1 MVSDPTADESERKQ
15 VPDSMTDNSELRGAP
30 AKTVHDA
37 IDGDVA
43 LSGTGGFA
51 GYINGMLV
59 RDVLGRQPIFLET
72 AGQFTQDVMPDW
84 AFDPLSL
91 EAPAALPAGAVYDPS
106 QMVISGTDII
116 GGSKNTVDTD
126 SDTSSSTNT
135 DIAEQGSIDGEKS
148 RFRFGYL
155 DIDQHWSLP
164 DPPVETNDDVVRR
177 RVQKAIITQTQKDDS
192 GTSTAVAFSG
202 GVDSAMV
209 AAGRPESPCYVAG
222 FNGCHD
228 ITAAKEAIAA
238 MDSSA
243 DLRVVEISHTD
254 IIESIPR
261 LVSTIGRT
269 NPMDLAI
276 TIPLF
281 LVAQRVAAD
290 GFDQLAL
297 GQGADELFGGYAKV
311 QKAPTDPRVNATTV
325 RDARREL
332 LETIPKQ
339 AERDILAIRASGVE
353 PVTPFLHDD
362 IVEPALTLP
371 ESLLVR
377 GDQRKVALRM
387 AADGIVPESVRTASK
402 KAVQYGTYV
411 SRELDR
417 LARQNGFKRRMD
429 NHVQKYVHSL
439 IE

>member
-1 MVSDPTADESERKQ
+1 MVSDPSIDESDQ
-15 VPDSMTDNSELRGAP
+15 SSTDNDPTLRGAS
-30 AKTVHDA
+30 AETVRDA
-37 IDGDVA
+37 IHNDIA
-43 LSGTGGFA
+43 LAGTGGFA
-51 GYINGMLV
+51 GCIDGMLV

-72 AGQFTQDVMPDW
+72 ATHLARDTLPDW
-84 AFDPLSL
+84 AFNPLSL
-91 EAPAALPAGAVYDPS
+91 EAPAALPAGAVYNPS
-106 QMVISGTDII
+106 QRVISADEITHAGDSHT
-116 GGSKNTVDTD
+116 NVDTD
-126 SDTSSSTNT
+126 AESDDWSWGERG
-135 DIAEQGSIDGEKS
+135 DISE
-148 RFRFGYL
+148 FRFGSL
-155 DIDQHWSLP
+155 DIDRYWSLP
-164 DPPVETNDDVVRR
+164 DPPATADNVARK
-177 RVQKAIITQTQKDDS
+177 RVQKAVITQTQQRTRDDS
-192 GTSTAVAFSG
+192 KTSTAVAFSG
-202 GVDSAMV
+202 GIDSAII
-209 AAGRPESPCYVAG
+209 AAGCPHSPCYVAG
-222 FNGCHD
+222 FDGCHD
-228 ITAAKEAIAA
+228 ITAAQEALSA
-238 MDSSA
+238 MDRSA
-243 DLRVVEISHTD
+243 DLRVVEISHAD
-254 IIESIPR
+254 IIEVIPR

-281 LVAQRVAAD
+281 LVARRVAAD

-325 RDARREL
+325 RGARREL
-332 LETIPKQ
+332 LETVPRQ
-339 AERDILAIRASGVE
+339 AERDILALRAGGVD

-362 IVEPALTLP
+362 IVDPALTLP

-417 LARQNGFKRRMD
+417 LARQDGFKRRMD
-429 NHVQKYVHSL
+429 NHVQKYIHAL